1 MNTISLLR
9 KSAFAKVGIVTL
21 LTLLFSLGALFY
33 YLTYS
38 SAKAD
43 NQSRLITAQLTS
55 QSVLDKVDRNFYERF
70 GDVQAFA
77 FNRLAVQAVKH
88 DTATMAEV
96 QTFINTMT
104 AYYVLYDLM
113 MICDLNGN
121 AVAVNTKDKNGN
133 ALNTKHFLSLNFQ
146 KEEWFKA
153 CTESAGPP
161 GGAWYS
167 DFMANAEIGKV
178 YNTPGYGMAFAAPI
192 RNDGGQILGVWYN
205 YASWNEVTEGIRI
218 EAENTLQKDHPGSL
232 VILTKA
238 TGEVISATNTSFI
251 RESLVIDSIAI
262 QTKHNILYN
271 NMPASKYLTGWANAN
286 GAYIYKGKHWGGV
299 TLIPKTTVT
308 WSLFFSGENFPA
320 IVASLLVVIGIGYF
334 VYHYFK
340 KEIIKRI
347 IFVRETQEKLSRGE
361 MVHIEDS
368 SINEDEIGQIIKTLS
383 VLAENIKEKAAFADE
398 IAKGNLQASLQDVD
412 EKDILGNSLT
422 NMRNQLKTSTEADKQ
437 RNWSAEGIGQIGV
450 LLRSYQN
457 SDDLYYSIISF
468 LVKYVNANQGGI
480 FLANENDETLELKA
494 CYAYEKRKFIAKTIS
509 VDEGLLGQC
518 FKERGTIYIT
528 DIPQQ
533 YITITSGLGGS
544 SPKSILIVPLKTADA
559 IFGVMEIASFNVFNK
574 HEIDFIE
581 KISESIAS
589 SVGAVL
595 VNERTKVM
603 VAQLQEQTEMMKSQE
618 EEMRQNMEEL
628 AATQE
633 EMLRKEQEY
642 LSRIAKLEGVEKEVM
657 S

>member
-1 MNTISLLR
+1 MNILTFLQ
-9 KSAFAKVGIVTL
+9 KSAFAKVGIITL
-21 LTLLFSLGALFY
+21 LVLLLSLCALFY

-88 DTATMAEV
+88 DTTLAEV

-113 MICDLNGN
+113 MICDINGN
-121 AVAVNTKDKNGN
+121 VVAVNTTDKNGN
-133 ALNTKHFLSLNFQ
+133 ALNTKHFMNLNFQ
-146 KEEWFKA
+146 KEEWFQA
-153 CTESAGPP
+153 CTVPAGPS

-167 DFMANAEIGKV
+167 DFMANADVGKV

-192 RNDGGQILGVWYN
+192 RNNDNQIIGVWYN
-205 YASWNEVTEGIRI
+205 YASWHEVTEGIRI

-232 VILTKA
+232 VILTK
-238 TGEVISATNTSFI
+238 TNGEVISATHTGFI
-251 RESLVIDSIAI
+251 RESLIIDSITI
-262 QTKHNILYN
+262 QTKQDVLYN
-271 NMPASKYLTGWANAN
+271 NMPASKYLTGWAKAN
-286 GAYIYKGKHWGGV
+286 GAYIYKGKHWRGV
-299 TLIPKTTVT
+299 TLIPKSTVT

-320 IVASLLVVIGIGYF
+320 IIASLLVVIGIGYF

-340 KEIIKRI
+340 KEIVKRI
-347 IFVRETQEKLSRGE
+347 IFVRKTQEKLSRGE
-361 MVHIEDS
+361 IVHIENS

-383 VLAENIKEKAAFADE
+383 VLAGNIKEKAAFADE

-412 EKDILGNSLT
+412 EKDILGNSLV

-437 RNWSAEGIGQIGV
+437 RNWSAEGMAQIGV
-450 LLRSYQN
+450 LLRSYQ
-457 SDDLYYSIISF
+457 SSEDLYYSIISF
-468 LVKYVNANQGGI
+468 LVKYIRANQGGI
-480 FLANENDETLELKA
+480 FLVNENDRTLDLKA
-494 CYAYEKRKFIAKTIS
+494 CYAYEKRKIIGKTIS
-509 VDEGLLGQC
+509 IDEGLLGQC
-518 FKERGTIYIT
+518 FKEKGTIHLT
-528 DIPQQ
+528 DIPQH

-544 SPKSILIVPLKTADA
+544 NPKSILIVPLKTADD
-559 IFGVMEIASFNVFNK
+559 IFGVMEIASFNLFGK

-595 VNERTKVM
+595 VNERTKIM
-603 VAQLQEQTEMMKSQE
+603 VTQLQEQTEMMKSQE

-642 LSRIAKLEGVEKEVM
+642 LSRISKLEDAVKVH
-657 S
+657 

>member
-1 MNTISLLR
+1 MNIASFLQ
-9 KSAFAKVGIVTL
+9 KSAFAKVGIITL
-21 LTLLFSLGALFY
+21 LVLLLSLCALFY

-77 FNRLAVQAVKH
+77 FNKLAVQAVKH
-88 DTATMAEV
+88 DTTLAEV

-121 AVAVNTKDKNGN
+121 VVAVNTTDKNGS
-133 ALNTKHFLSLNFQ
+133 ALNTKHFMSLNFQ
-146 KEEWFKA
+146 KEEWFQA
-153 CTESAGPP
+153 CTAAPGPL

-167 DFMANAEIGKV
+167 DFMVNADVGKV

-192 RNDGGQILGVWYN
+192 RNNDGQIIGVWYN

-218 EAENTLQKDHPGSL
+218 EAENTLQRDHPGSL
-232 VILTKA
+232 VILTK
-238 TGEVISATNTSFI
+238 TNGEVISATHTGFI
-251 RESLVIDSIAI
+251 RESMVIDSATI
-262 QTKHNILYN
+262 QAKQDILYN
-271 NMPASKYLTGWANAN
+271 NMPASKYLTGWAKAN
-286 GAYIYKGKHWGGV
+286 GAYIYKGKHWRGV
-299 TLIPKTTVT
+299 TLIPKSTIT
-308 WSLFFSGENFPA
+308 WSLFFSSENFPA
-320 IVASLLVVIGIGYF
+320 IIASLLVVIGIGYF

-347 IFVRETQEKLSRGE
+347 NFVRETQEKLSRGE
-361 MVHIEDS
+361 IVRIENS

-383 VLAENIKEKAAFADE
+383 VLADNIKEKAAFADE

-412 EKDILGNSLT
+412 EKDILGNSLA

-437 RNWSAEGIGQIGV
+437 RNWSAEGMAQIGI
-450 LLRSYQN
+450 LLRSYQ
-457 SDDLYYSIISF
+457 SSEDLYYSIISF
-468 LVKYVNANQGGI
+468 LVKYTRANQGGI
-480 FLANENDETLELKA
+480 FLVNENDQTLELKA
-494 CYAYEKRKFIAKTIS
+494 CYAYEKRKIISKTIS

-518 FKERGTIYIT
+518 FKEKGTIHLT
-528 DIPQQ
+528 DIPQH

-544 SPKSILIVPLKTADA
+544 NPRSILIVPLKTADA
-559 IFGVMEIASFNVFNK
+559 IFGVMEIASFNLFSK

-589 SVGAVL
+589 SVGTVL
-595 VNERTKVM
+595 VNERTKIM
-603 VAQLQEQTEMMKSQE
+603 VTQLQEQTEMMKSQE

-642 LSRIAKLEGVEKEVM
+642 LSRISKLEGVAKVH
-657 S
+657 